1 MTQNTSGSK
10 NLDPTN
16 AIAGQAAST
25 NPTNAIAGQA
35 KEAVSQVA
43 GQTKEV
49 VSNVAGQ
56 AKEQV
61 ATRLSSE
68 KTRAVH
74 SLGSVAEALRQ
85 TGQQLRT
92 QDAEIPTQY
101 IDRVASEVER
111 ISGYLE
117 RRDVGELVRDMEQL
131 ARRQPTLFL
140 GGAFVLGL
148 IGARFLK
155 SSAPSTG
162 YAPGNQYPLAER
174 GNLTQ
179 TPSYSQQYLRSS
191 RGPTT
196 IGGQATWAGT
206 TNEREDI

>member
-10 NLDPTN
+10 NFNPASGTSTDPMHQT
-16 AIAGQAAST
+16 AD
-25 NPTNAIAGQA
+25 QA

-43 GQTKEV
+43 GQAKEAA
-49 VSNVAGQ
+49 SNVAGQ
-56 AKEQV
+56 AKDQM

-85 TGQQLRT
+85 TGQQLRE
-92 QDAEIPTQY
+92 QNAEIPTQY

-111 ISGYLE
+111 VSGYLE
-117 RRDVGELVRDMEQL
+117 RRDMGQLVQDVEQF

-155 SSAPSTG
+155 SSAPTTG
-162 YAPGNQYPLAER
+162 YAPGNQYALAER

-179 TPSYSQQYLRSS
+179 TPSYSQQYLRTS
-191 RGPTT
+191 GATATT
-196 IGGQATWAGT
+196 DGQATWT
-206 TNEREDI
+206 RPTSERENI

>member
-1 MTQNTSGSK
+1 MHQTA
-10 NLDPTN
+10 D
-16 AIAGQAAST
+16 
-25 NPTNAIAGQA
+25 QA

-43 GQTKEV
+43 GQAKEAA
-49 VSNVAGQ
+49 SNVAGQ
-56 AKEQV
+56 AKDQM

-85 TGQQLRT
+85 TGQQLRE
-92 QDAEIPTQY
+92 QNAEIPTQY

-111 ISGYLE
+111 VSGYLE
-117 RRDVGELVRDMEQL
+117 RRDMGQLVQDVEQF

-155 SSAPSTG
+155 SSAPTTG
-162 YAPGNQYPLAER
+162 YAPGNQYALAER

-179 TPSYSQQYLRSS
+179 TPSYSQQYLRTS
-191 RGPTT
+191 GATATT
-196 IGGQATWAGT
+196 DGQATWT
-206 TNEREDI
+206 RPTSERENI